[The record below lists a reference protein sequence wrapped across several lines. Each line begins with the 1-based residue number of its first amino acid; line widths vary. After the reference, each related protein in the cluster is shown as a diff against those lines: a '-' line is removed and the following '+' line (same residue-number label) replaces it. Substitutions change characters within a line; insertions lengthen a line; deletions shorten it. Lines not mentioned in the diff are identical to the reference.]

1 MTMRSLSLLARV
13 VPVAAAV
20 LVAACDGGGTEPNP
34 RLKPADVAGVYK
46 VCTLTFRP
54 IQAAL
59 PEADLLSTVIDEV
72 PPAPKQAPSLTLSG
86 TTATYQLVYTRLSD
100 SFSQQLQGSVTL
112 GSTALNVNFGEEG
125 QVRRELLLPGVLN
138 VNYSAVTKQLTALGE
153 TVFSVRRADYAYA
166 AGITEEGLQDR
177 INGSVYAVFSQGSCG

>member
-13 VPVAAAV
+13 VPVAATV
-20 LVAACDGGGTEPNP
+20 LVAACDGGGTESNP

-86 TTATYQLVYTRLSD
+86 TTATYQLVYTRLGH

-125 QVRRELLLPGVLN
+125 QVRHELLLPGVLS

-177 INGSVYAVFSQGSCG
+177 ING